1 METGGR
7 LDAVAGN
14 SSQSL
19 SLTSIDGSYQNSNG
33 GPTSKEINSNFF
45 AFVPSLEWDSYVT
58 VGALYQDGTPFGEN
72 ALNTVGIDWA
82 DFEAGGDLETDNGT
96 WFVTPDKEQGEAI
109 DHGGDIGYGVLIAQV
124 TTGENGG
131 TFSGLLQGKDA
142 NGDTWQ
148 ANVDGAAY
156 GGGDIP
162 APGALALLGLAGVA
176 GRRRRR
182 A

>member
-58 VGALYQDGTPFGEN
+58 VGALY
-72 ALNTVGIDWA
+72 
-82 DFEAGGDLETDNGT
+82 
-96 WFVTPDKEQGEAI
+96 
-109 DHGGDIGYGVLIAQV
+109 
-124 TTGENGG
+124 
-131 TFSGLLQGKDA
+131 
-142 NGDTWQ
+142 
-148 ANVDGAAY
+148 
-156 GGGDIP
+156 
-162 APGALALLGLAGVA
+162 
-176 GRRRRR
+176 
-182 A
+182 